1 MRRFTPSLTA
11 STDRNLSGPS
21 LLSGALGAP
30 QPTRPA
36 LAPGRARRLGLVSL
50 SDRRKIISI
59 LIATVI
65 FALVGALATEHAIFG
80 VTNAVMI
87 GLGVGL
93 FEEFYVQSL
102 RGRWLRGMHPLR
114 SILIY
119 TLVVTAIYL
128 VAMHLSHLILGHIE
142 RLPLVYAKLPFTL
155 PLVIAFSVIGIVV
168 MRVVHFI
175 GPETLFH
182 LTVGTYHR
190 PVLEKKMLM
199 FIDMND
205 STALAERLGPFEMR
219 SLAGKFLFD
228 ISGAV
233 TNYGGDI
240 YLYKGDGL
248 IALWDWDA
256 AVEGRKLLG
265 AIDALGDDMRREG
278 AEYERLFGLVP
289 RYRIGVHGGDVVVSE
304 QGDTKRAIGV
314 YGDTI
319 NIAARMEEAAKA
331 YGVGCVLS
339 GQAASGLAPPGERL
353 VALGN
358 ERIKGISAPM
368 EICEYRFTAA

>member
-1 MRRFTPSLTA
+1 
-11 STDRNLSGPS
+11 
-21 LLSGALGAP
+21 
-30 QPTRPA
+30 
-36 LAPGRARRLGLVSL
+36 
-50 SDRRKIISI
+50 
-59 LIATVI
+59 
-65 FALVGALATEHAIFG
+65 
-80 VTNAVMI
+80 
-87 GLGVGL
+87 
-93 FEEFYVQSL
+93 
-102 RGRWLRGMHPLR
+102 LR
-114 SILIY
+114 SIVIY

-205 STALAERLGPFEMR
+205 STAL
-219 SLAGKFLFD
+219 
-228 ISGAV
+228 
-233 TNYGGDI
+233 
-240 YLYKGDGL
+240 
-248 IALWDWDA
+248 
-256 AVEGRKLLG
+256 
-265 AIDALGDDMRREG
+265 DDMRREG
-278 AEYERLFGLVP
+278 SEYERLFGLVP